1 MIWHD
6 RSTSSEERDVY
17 EEYRVS
23 EWLVAVQA
31 PEMALEKVRR
41 NANISPE
48 KMVISM
54 DKLFSPQLL

>member
-23 EWLVAVQA
+23 EWLVPVAVRAQ
-31 PEMALEKVRR
+31 EMALEGPAKRQH
-41 NANISPE
+41 
-48 KMVISM
+48 
-54 DKLFSPQLL
+54 FSGKDGYIHG

>member
-23 EWLVAVQA
+23 EWLVAVHA
-31 PEMALEKVRR
+31 PEMALEGPAKRQH
-41 NANISPE
+41 
-48 KMVISM
+48 
-54 DKLFSPQLL
+54 FSGKDGYIHG